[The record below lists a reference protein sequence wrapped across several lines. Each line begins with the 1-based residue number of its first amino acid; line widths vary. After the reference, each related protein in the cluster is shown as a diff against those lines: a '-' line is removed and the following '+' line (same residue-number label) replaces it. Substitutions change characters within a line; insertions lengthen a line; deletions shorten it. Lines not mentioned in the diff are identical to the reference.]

1 MSIPDGLGPEDDRNE
16 IGKLCEAILLTMPE
30 KLEELIININ
40 NSNGDDDKISCIVA
54 DAGMGWALEVLI
66 RWELKELSTG
76 LHQQL
81 RLPCNSASQG

>member
-1 MSIPDGLGPEDDRNE
+1 VSIPDGLGPEDERNE
-16 IGKLCEAILLTMPE
+16 RDKLCEAILLTMPE

-40 NSNGDDDKISCIVA
+40 NSNGDDDKISCIGPMLVW
-54 DAGMGWALEVLI
+54 GGPWKLLI